1 MSKKISRVD
10 KYQASADAV
19 WAMLSDR
26 AYVDSKYQALGDI
39 STDVQT
45 FDTSDS
51 AITLKVER
59 IVPAD
64 LPDFAK
70 KILGDTNK
78 LVQTEHWTASGGSY
92 VCDLHIDFP
101 GKPLKVTG
109 RLEVKP
115 TGDASADWVVNMD
128 VKASVPLIG
137 GKLEGVVEKETLAS
151 LDKEY
156 AFNQEWLAGH

>member
-10 KYQASADAV
+10 KYNASADDI
-19 WAMLSDR
+19 WAMLNSR
-26 AYVDSKYQALGDI
+26 EYVDGKYQALGDI
-39 STDVQT
+39 STDVVT
-45 FDTSDS
+45 FDTGDS
-51 AITLKVER
+51 VALSVER

-70 KILGDTNK
+70 KIMGDTNK
-78 LVQTEHWTASGGSY
+78 IVQTENWTASGDSY
-92 VCDLHIDFP
+92 VCDLHIEFP

-109 RLEVKP
+109 KLEVKP
-115 TGDASADWVVNMD
+115 TGDATSDWHVNMEI
-128 VKASVPLIG
+128 KASIPLVG

-156 AFNQEWLAGH
+156 AFNQEWLAG